1 MAQQFH
7 NGGHHD
13 GSVTISKRDS
23 HRYAVIN
30 MPYMGKHTKTPA
42 QRLRRHYLNVIKNN
56 LRDLNVHVKRKE
68 LII

>member
-13 GSVTISKRDS
+13 GSVTISIRDS

-30 MPYMGKHTKTPA
+30 QPYKGKHCKTVA
-42 QRLRRHYLNVIKNN
+42 QMFRRNYLNMIAKTVDKHYKVS
-56 LRDLNVHVKRKE
+56 R
-68 LII
+68 